1 MNWAIPALCKSGCD
15 VNQPDRRRR
24 TALHWAAAKGH
35 EDTVATLLASGAN
48 IRATARWGAGGYTA
62 ADLAAALG
70 HGGIAAY
77 ISETSLAASLS
88 NISLYGGPQGAAR
101 RFGDRPAGA
110 LVARRPAGPSDALGA
125 GPGSGLGADR
135 SGRVVAGASRP
146 PPAPTPSGLALA
158 GVSSPMVADVDTPVE
173 VRGGAGAR
181 VGRFARARAGAV
193 PPMRSLLL
201 ATETEVTATDFD
213 SRTDITDLETDVGE
227 SGAPGGA
234 RGGDEERRERTAAG
248 MIQLAFRK
256 HASRR
261 RKLRRRVGGGAPAG
275 GAAGAGLGSVE
286 ELAEPVALEKKDK
299 AAAAGGD
306 SEDDEDEDEDV
317 KRNVKKVVKKAEK
330 AAMKITSSIRSLKT
344 SKTAG
349 AASMEARLPDARAA
363 GKRGRGGNE
372 LAAGSSAPSEARD
385 EAALVGDV
393 SISPS
398 SGVRRSP
405 SEEATAEV
413 ERRINELRARAGAL
427 LQDRERGASGP
438 VHRRRVP
445 AKDIMR
451 LVKVHGLA
459 GSRDVFDESRETRE
473 GEKTFGRDLSLG
485 SPRSSPSRASRN
497 TKDSDGGAGSDAI
510 SADDDDD
517 DDEEDAKVAVERIQ
531 AIIRSRRAREQ
542 YLRLRSVTMSLQ
554 ERIAARARGEVPMGE
569 DGDGEDI
576 EVDDDDDDDEGEEE

>member
-1 MNWAIPALCKSGCD
+1 
-15 VNQPDRRRR
+15 
-24 TALHWAAAKGH
+24 
-35 EDTVATLLASGAN
+35 
-48 IRATARWGAGGYTA
+48 
-62 ADLAAALG
+62 
-70 HGGIAAY
+70 
-77 ISETSLAASLS
+77 
-88 NISLYGGPQGAAR
+88 
-101 RFGDRPAGA
+101 
-110 LVARRPAGPSDALGA
+110 
-125 GPGSGLGADR
+125 
-135 SGRVVAGASRP
+135 
-146 PPAPTPSGLALA
+146 
-158 GVSSPMVADVDTPVE
+158 MVADVDTPAE
-173 VRGGAGAR
+173 VRRVAGAR
-181 VGRFARARAGAV
+181 GGRFARARAGAV

-261 RKLRRRVGGGAPAG
+261 RKLRRRVGGGAPG
-275 GAAGAGLGSVE
+275 GAAAGAGLGSVE
-286 ELAEPVALEKKDK
+286 ELAEPVALEKKEK

-349 AASMEARLPDARAA
+349 ADREARLPDARAA

-372 LAAGSSAPSEARD
+372 LPSEARD
-385 EAALVGDV
+385 EAATRLVGDV
-393 SISPS
+393 SLSPS

-413 ERRINELRARAGAL
+413 ERRISELRARAGAL

-459 GSRDVFDESRETRE
+459 GSRDVVDESRETRE
-473 GEKTFGRDLSLG
+473 GEKTFGRDASLG

-497 TKDSDGGAGSDAI
+497 TKDSDGGVGSDAI
-510 SADDDDD
+510 SADDEDDEE
-517 DDEEDAKVAVERIQ
+517 EEDAKVAVERIQ

-576 EVDDDDDDDEGEEE
+576 EVDDDDDEGEEE